1 MNIQLV
7 TADNNIV
14 TQSVSLV
21 PISYPT
27 NVNNSTALGDV
38 IYFTNSPITASLVS
52 TNYKVECNN
61 EAHNNWYV
69 IVSGSTFSSYSGSVY
84 SGSICQVSMNLIDY
98 LGNPFSG
105 SVAISPLITNALFS
119 GSTNSLILKDTLYYT
134 ASANGNLTASLLPLP
149 YLFKAFGAIK
159 HPKFTF
165 YPTAS
170 CNINLCETTVTNI
183 APIITATNNS
193 SYGYTAQA
201 SDARYLGI
209 NATASYATLSAT
221 ASYFSGSISN
231 ANTSLSASYSTTS
244 SYALNGG
251 GSGTSLTTGS
261 TYPITASISLTA
273 SAVTVNATATNNN
286 YYLMFTPTTGSIT
299 PLIDS
304 GLTSYYNPNT
314 DTFTALH
321 ISASNVTASL
331 NAANA
336 LVNNLIV
343 TNYIQ
348 NTGNTTT
355 NTNVIG
361 NSAGVGSVGTYN
373 NFIGNSAGNAAN
385 NASYS
390 NFIGV
395 SCGTSTNSASY
406 SNFIGYDVGA
416 YAINASQSNFIGWNA
431 GVSSTNAYNSN
442 FIGYRAGGSATN
454 FNNAIAIGYQAGYGE
469 FVNNNNGHSSI
480 LIGDF
485 TLANGFKDSITIGK
499 GTQNSA
505 AGQCNIGNSLFIN
518 GIYSGSSTTSTP
530 QLNIT
535 VGLGTNTPV
544 NTLDVVGN
552 ISCSVIT
559 ASLHLG
565 TASYSNYSATASM
578 LIGSIASAS
587 YATLAATA
595 SYFSGSISNAT
606 NAINS
611 ISSSYLSGSIGIVTS
626 LTASNIV
633 LTNYINNTGN
643 TTNNSNVIGNSAGVG
658 SVGTYNN
665 FIGNSAG
672 NAANN
677 ASYSNFIGVS
687 CGTSTNSA
695 SYSNFIGYDVGAYAI
710 NASQS
715 NFIGWNAGV
724 SSTNAYNSNFIGYR
738 AGGSA
743 TNFNNAIAIG
753 YQAGYG
759 EFVNNNNGHSS
770 ILIGDFTLANGFK
783 DSITIGKGTQ
793 NSAAGQC
800 NIGNSLFINGIY
812 SGSSTTSTPQLNI
825 TVGLGTN
832 TPVNTLDVVGNI
844 SCSVITAS
852 LHLGTASYSNYS
864 ATASMLIGSIASA
877 SYATLAAT
885 ASYFSGSISN
895 ANTATT
901 ASYAATSSWPFF
913 PVSSTQIETLQ
924 SVGIQTNN
932 PLYPLHV
939 YGPLMVEGNPT
950 PRIYAKSNDGSNSL
964 VFDRYTGQSS
974 YAMYFGENADTG
986 ATYFR
991 GAGNFYVGNQSTPA
1005 IFANGNTGQV
1015 GINNITSPVNSLDV
1029 NGNISCSVITASSL
1043 IGNTIVLN
1051 STTYT
1056 SSSINTTIG
1065 SVLGGYSI
1073 INGGGNKIS
1082 QLSVIAGTAVIP
1094 GTAQFSNINGNTVG
1108 IDSGGNLSASY
1119 NLYVNG
1125 SIIGNL
1131 TGSLLGTSS
1140 WATNVVN
1147 GASYNNTSSA
1157 LLVSGSIGLTISQ
1170 STITANTSPTSS
1182 LPALNVETY
1191 WSGSTTSTY
1200 GSLIQGV
1207 ANWTGSGLSA
1217 VSYLLDLRNYNPATA
1232 PNNFGFQVL
1241 SNGNIKLGTI
1251 GNQYCMMQFANSQMF
1266 LSANGSSTYDMALCT
1281 NGGYTLN
1288 VGSGNTFGWCSTAG
1302 ANTLAN
1308 VDTRLVRDAANTI
1321 GQRNGGN
1328 YTASVPQA
1336 YNLYN
1341 YYSASNDKQYLS
1353 SYWTGSN
1360 YYLQLFSTGSA
1371 SGSANINLVTSG
1383 SVNITQQLQFTS
1395 SNSPALNVVSYISA
1409 SSNTNPTMSLIAG
1422 TVNWSGSY
1430 LSSTNAYLL
1439 NLNAYNNTSSYGNY
1453 IFQVTPQGNVNM
1465 GSTQINQIN
1474 NQASIMG
1481 FALGNTAGN
1490 NSVQFATNGGSIV
1503 SLGKGM
1509 NLGWSA
1515 TTYAATLSGNDT
1527 LINRY
1532 SAGVVN
1538 ISSSL
1543 MVNNISCSVITGSTL
1558 MQLPISSSAVI
1569 FNSSSN
1575 LITGSAYV
1583 LASATTPLFYVY
1595 LGTRWYSSSLA

>member
-348 NTGNTTT
+348 NTGNTAI
-355 NTNVIG
+355 NSNVIG

-416 YAINASQSNFIGWNA
+416 YAINASQSNFIGVNA

-565 TASYSNYSATASM
+565 TASYSNYSATASI
-578 LIGSIASAS
+578 LVGPIASAS

-595 SYFSGSISNAT
+595 SY
-606 NAINS
+606 
-611 ISSSYLSGSIGIVTS
+611 Y
-626 LTASNIV
+626 
-633 LTNYINNTGN
+633 
-643 TTNNSNVIGNSAGVG
+643 
-658 SVGTYNN
+658 
-665 FIGNSAG
+665 
-672 NAANN
+672 
-677 ASYSNFIGVS
+677 
-687 CGTSTNSA
+687 
-695 SYSNFIGYDVGAYAI
+695 
-710 NASQS
+710 
-715 NFIGWNAGV
+715 
-724 SSTNAYNSNFIGYR
+724 
-738 AGGSA
+738 
-743 TNFNNAIAIG
+743 
-753 YQAGYG
+753 
-759 EFVNNNNGHSS
+759 
-770 ILIGDFTLANGFK
+770 
-783 DSITIGKGTQ
+783 
-793 NSAAGQC
+793 
-800 NIGNSLFINGIY
+800 
-812 SGSSTTSTPQLNI
+812 
-825 TVGLGTN
+825 
-832 TPVNTLDVVGNI
+832 
-844 SCSVITAS
+844 
-852 LHLGTASYSNYS
+852 
-864 ATASMLIGSIASA
+864 
-877 SYATLAAT
+877 
-885 ASYFSGSISN
+885 SGSISN